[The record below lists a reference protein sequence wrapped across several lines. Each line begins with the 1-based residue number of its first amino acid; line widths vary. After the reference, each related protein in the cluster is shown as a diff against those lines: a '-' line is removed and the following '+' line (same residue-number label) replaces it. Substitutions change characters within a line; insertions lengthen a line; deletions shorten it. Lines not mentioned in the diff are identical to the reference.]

1 MKDKRTYNKLKEHGE
16 DMSHENESKVDPK
29 EDRGALDITLLTE
42 QYKSELNKYMER
54 ESLYIKTDNQLKATK
69 QIVIEMSST
78 IKELK
83 TSNDN
88 FQAEIAR
95 LREEIQLLE
104 MQIKK

>member
-16 DMSHENESKVDPK
+16 DMTHENENKIDTVT
-29 EDRGALDITLLTE
+29 ALTD
-42 QYKSELNKYMER
+42 QYRADLKQYQDR
-54 ESLYIKTDNQLKATK
+54 ESLHLMVENQLKGTK
-69 QIVIEMSST
+69 QIIIEMSST
-78 IKELK
+78 IKKLQIE
-83 TSNDN
+83 NDN

>member
-29 EDRGALDITLLTE
+29 EDRGALEITLLTE

-69 QIVIEMSST
+69 QIVIEMSGT
-78 IKELK
+78 IRKLHTE
-83 TSNDN
+83 NEN

-104 MQIKK
+104 LQIKK

>member
-1 MKDKRTYNKLKEHGE
+1 MKDKRTYDKLKEHGE
-16 DMSHENESKVDPK
+16 DMTHENETKIDAVT
-29 EDRGALDITLLTE
+29 ALTN
-42 QYKSELNKYMER
+42 QYRSDLKQYQDR
-54 ESLYIKTDNQLKATK
+54 ESIHIMVENQLKGMK
-69 QIVIEMSST
+69 QIIVEMSST

-83 TSNDN
+83 TSNNN